1 MNWDSLYLVVV
12 LSVALYKWIRF
23 YRTLSEIKSE
33 VESIIKTGR
42 KMVEEKTVPE
52 PQEFSKKIDMLK
64 ELYNKLGAQI
74 TESKTKLE
82 YALLTAREIQNDLQS
97 LTTWLDG
104 LGTNIGKQTLELE
117 MSRME
122 AIKDK
127 LNGNYVEF
135 AKNCDPVYL
144 EKLKEQ
150 IDTINS
156 RWTHLKKH
164 GLVKR
169 GNDIDVLQKY
179 LSDIEQELD
188 SPSTMSPAKLKV
200 LSNEV
205 RAKAQDVEALD
216 NKTLSKLWEKIID
229 KITAATLS
237 ENAVVVGYEN
247 VTDTIKRRLESPV
260 NTPETEKPEFKRS
273 KIPLALKS
281 PSTDTERD

>member
-1 MNWDSLYLVVV
+1 
-12 LSVALYKWIRF
+12 
-23 YRTLSEIKSE
+23 
-33 VESIIKTGR
+33 
-42 KMVEEKTVPE
+42 MVEEKAVPE

-135 AKNCDPVYL
+135 AKSCDPVYL
-144 EKLKEQ
+144 GKLKEQ
-150 IDTINS
+150 IENINS

-179 LSDIEQELD
+179 LCDIEQELD

-216 NKTLSKLWEKIID
+216 NKTLTKLWEKIID
-229 KITAATLS
+229 KITVSRFVYIWAGHFVVYPHDRHTYINMQTLKW
-237 ENAVVVGYEN
+237 
-247 VTDTIKRRLESPV
+247 IKGDM
-260 NTPETEKPEFKRS
+260 
-273 KIPLALKS
+273 I
-281 PSTDTERD
+281 